1 MFSSGKKVS
10 RVIRIIIDI
19 LNVLLGIA
27 AVVFA
32 VLTFMNT
39 QSNAWMFPVIFII
52 GGAMNFFTGIKHLM
66 NDRKANGIILEVA
79 AVVVWIIAYFS
90 YVAVGGF

>member
-1 MFSSGKKVS
+1 MFSSGKRFP

-19 LNVLLGIA
+19 LNVILGLA

-39 QSNAWMFPVIFII
+39 QNNAWMFPVIFII
-52 GGAMNFFTGIKHLM
+52 GGAMNFLTGIKHLM
-66 NDRKANGIILEVA
+66 NDRKVNGIILEVV
-79 AVVVWIIAYFS
+79 AVIVWVIAYLS

>member
-1 MFSSGKKVS
+1 MFSSGKRFP

-39 QSNAWMFPVIFII
+39 QGNAWMFPIIFII
-52 GGAMNFFTGIKHLM
+52 GGAMNFLTGIKHLM
-66 NDRKANGIILEVA
+66 NDKKVNGIILEVA
-79 AVVVWIIAYFS
+79 SVIVWVIAYLS